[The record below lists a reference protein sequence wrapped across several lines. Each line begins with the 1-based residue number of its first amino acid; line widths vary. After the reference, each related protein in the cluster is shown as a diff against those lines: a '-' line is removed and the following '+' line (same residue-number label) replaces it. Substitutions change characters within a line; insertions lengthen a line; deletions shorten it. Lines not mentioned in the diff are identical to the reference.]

1 VGGAD
6 LVRRKN
12 NFIRFTGILHQ
23 DRDCLETNLP
33 EKNLQEQPR
42 KEHLRRKLSN
52 EEQATKQKQRSHG
65 TVLPYFMEG
74 NIQE

>member
-12 NFIRFTGILHQ
+12 NFVRFTGILHQ

-33 EKNLQEQPR
+33 EKKFARAAKEGMALDSNLLEPTTY
-42 KEHLRRKLSN
+42 SD
-52 EEQATKQKQRSHG
+52 
-65 TVLPYFMEG
+65 
-74 NIQE
+74 